1 MAAASPDRPAA
12 RVAVA
17 AGRVVDALSTAAMAV
32 SAAATVLMTVL
43 ITVEVIG
50 RSVFRVSTLVSDE
63 MSGYL
68 LVVLTFF
75 GLADSLRS
83 DSFIRV
89 AFVYDRL
96 SGARARRWLDGALFL
111 AALGYTAFLGYHFWA
126 FVAESYRFGTT
137 SIYFTGTP
145 LWIPQLFMAA
155 GTSLLLLAIV
165 AALVRRLVTPTDRA

>member
-1 MAAASPDRPAA
+1 
-12 RVAVA
+12 
-17 AGRVVDALSTAAMAV
+17 VDALSTAAMAV
-32 SAAATVLMTVL
+32 SAAATVLMTGL

-83 DSFIRV
+83 GSFIRV
-89 AFVYDRL
+89 EFLYDRL
-96 SGARARRWLDGALFL
+96 SGSGARRWLDGALLL
-111 AALGYTAFLGYHFWA
+111 AALGYTGFLAYHFWA
-126 FVAESYRFGTT
+126 FVGESYRFGTT
-137 SIYFTGTP
+137 SVYFTRTP

-155 GTSLLLLAIV
+155 GTSLLLLTIA
-165 AALVRRLVTPTDRA
+165 AALVRRLVTSTDRA